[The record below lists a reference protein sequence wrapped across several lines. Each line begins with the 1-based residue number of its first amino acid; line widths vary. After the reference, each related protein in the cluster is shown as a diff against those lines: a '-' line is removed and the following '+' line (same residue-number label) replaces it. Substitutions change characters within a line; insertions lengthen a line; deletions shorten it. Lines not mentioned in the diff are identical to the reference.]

1 MFVKLLWF
9 EIEREI
15 GERKEGKYLKN
26 EISWSEMKREIK
38 EGKVSRRRKMSK
50 TKFWRSDFYFLAKK
64 KTFIQSDAILSR
76 SCCRGEKAQSIRSQ
90 LWWLC
95 KVAEKKGREKWWWKT
110 KSQNHV
116 RCQKTLKTY
125 RSLNPRLGHWHII
138 HPLPFFR
145 IKGPFF
151 CHIIENSYQ
160 KSSN

>member
-1 MFVKLLWF
+1 MVWNRKGDRRKERRKIFKEWNQLIWDEKGNNGRKGLQEKKNVEDKILALWF
-9 EIEREI
+9 
-15 GERKEGKYLKN
+15 L
-26 EISWSEMKREIK
+26 
-38 EGKVSRRRKMSK
+38 
-50 TKFWRSDFYFLAKK
+50 FLAKK

-76 SCCRGEKAQSIRSQ
+76 SCFRGEKAQSIRSQ

-125 RSLNPRLGHWHII
+125 RSLNPRLGHWYII
-138 HPLPFFR
+138 HPLPFSR